1 MASERAS
8 GASFLMFAHAGCA
21 TGALKALM
29 EQALAASGASKEE
42 ATLRASALSAIAS
55 LDEQRPG
62 TLQRMLEQVTPND
75 SLCHLRKVRC
85 L

>member
-1 MASERAS
+1 
-8 GASFLMFAHAGCA
+8 MFAHAGCA

-29 EQALAASGASKEE
+29 EQALAASGATKEE